1 MKNITSLSSSS
12 ISSSSPSPSS
22 LSSLTSSPTSSV
34 SDHVVITSG
43 EDLLCSPMNTSCACH
58 YEYQFYDFDE
68 RMLLGLVALP
78 IIVFG
83 LCANLTS
90 VRIFTHRVMSSSSI
104 NWYLAV
110 LSASDTLI
118 LISAFFVL
126 SLPRL
131 GEYLAWWRANYIRFA
146 FKYFSCGFL

>member
-1 MKNITSLSSSS
+1 MVVENLTTS
-12 ISSSSPSPSS
+12 
-22 LSSLTSSPTSSV
+22 TSAF
-34 SDHVVITSG
+34 DEVIASSG
-43 EDLLCSPMNTSCACH
+43 EDLCSVMNTSCACH
-58 YEYQFYDFDE
+58 YEYQFYEFAE

-90 VRIFTHRVMSSSSI
+90 VRIFTHRLMSSSSI

-131 GEYLAWWRANYIRFA
+131 GEYLTWWRANYIRWLGKLATVRPFC
-146 FKYFSCGFL
+146 S